1 MRAPG
6 GGSTPYRAPRD
17 AGSVP
22 PAFLDRLDHIL
33 CETNSLVS
41 VGLDPDP
48 ARMPSPL
55 RRVGAAP
62 QLEKFLDGIVDAT
75 RPYVAAYKMQ
85 LAAYWS
91 YGAPGFGALER
102 VVRRIGPDRTKILDL
117 KANDIPNTM
126 RLLANGAFERFGFD
140 AITVTPWLGW
150 ESLAPLADHPEHGF
164 FVVAHTTNPGA
175 RDFQEIRRRN
185 GPLWMEI
192 VRGVGRLARRQ
203 GNAGVVIGATRP
215 QAVAQARAALGART
229 AILLPGI
236 GAQRGDLAGSI
247 RAGIDRNGRG
257 LLASASRSILYA
269 SSASDWRTAAAD
281 EARRLRDEIND
292 LRSPRRTSAATAP

>member
-1 MRAPG
+1 
-6 GGSTPYRAPRD
+6 
-17 AGSVP
+17 VP
-22 PAFLDRLDHIL
+22 AAFLDRLDHIL
-33 CETNSLVS
+33 CETNSLVT

-55 RRVGAAP
+55 RRTGTAH
-62 QLEKFLDGIVDAT
+62 QLGTFLDGIVAAT

-102 VVRRIGPDRTKILDL
+102 IVRKIGPGRAKILDL

-126 RLLANGAFERFGFD
+126 RLLADGAFGRFGFD

-150 ESLAPLADHPEHGF
+150 ESFEPFADHPEHGF
-164 FVVAHTTNPGA
+164 FVVAHTTNAGA
-175 RDFQEIRRRN
+175 RDFQEIRRRQ

-192 VRGVGRLARRQ
+192 VRGVGRLARRD
-203 GNAGVVIGATRP
+203 GNAGVVVGATDPR
-215 QAVAQARAALGART
+215 AVARARAALGTRA

-257 LLASASRSILYA
+257 LLASASRSVLYA
-269 SSASDWRTAAAD
+269 SSGIDWRTAAGR
-281 EARRLRDEIND
+281 EARRLRDEVND
-292 LRSPRRTSAATAP
+292 LRSPRRTGAATAP